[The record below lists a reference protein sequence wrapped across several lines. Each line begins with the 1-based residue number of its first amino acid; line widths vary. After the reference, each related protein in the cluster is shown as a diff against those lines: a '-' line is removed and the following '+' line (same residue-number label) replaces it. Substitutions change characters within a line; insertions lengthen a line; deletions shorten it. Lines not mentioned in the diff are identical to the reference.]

1 MIQLGKLKPE
11 VLQEKI
17 ESYKNFYTHEQL
29 IERYIQVQ
37 DELTYEKAV
46 GEWLDALANA
56 YREGDNEQWDE
67 VQVAQD
73 RLNEIKNIIKA
84 KYE

>member
-11 VLQEKI
+11 YLQEKMNI
-17 ESYKNFYTHEQL
+17 LSYCSREEL
-29 IERYIQVQ
+29 IERYVQVQ

-73 RLNEIKNIIKA
+73 RLNEIKKLIKA

>member
-11 VLQEKI
+11 YLQEKMNI
-17 ESYKNFYTHEQL
+17 LSYCSREEL
-29 IERYIQVQ
+29 IERYVQVQ

-46 GEWLDALANA
+46 GEWLDALADA
-56 YREGDNEQWDE
+56 HRDGDNEQWEE
-67 VQVAQD
+67 VQNAKN
-73 RLNEIKNIIKA
+73 RLNEIEKLIKA